1 MTMMM
6 MMITMI
12 MIYNHDDGEAG
23 SGNYL
28 RLLSKGK
35 GRFQTCDKGS
45 FNILAGIAPYR
56 AQDPVYLAIFKPCSN
71 IDIPPLERV

>member
-1 MTMMM
+1 MMM

-35 GRFQTCDKGS
+35 GRFKLVTKVVLTYPQE
-45 FNILAGIAPYR
+45 LHPR